1 MHGAC
6 YRNCRET
13 CERMEN
19 GISFAVQIKQYH
31 EDNYLIVENFLTEE
45 CEKLRTRCRVL
56 VDENDFNHRAVTRFA
71 SLFFK
76 GGSWAIGDHGDG

>member
-1 MHGAC
+1 
-6 YRNCRET
+6 
-13 CERMEN
+13 MEN
-19 GISFAVQIKQYH
+19 GISFAAQIKQYH

-76 GGSWAIGDHGDG
+76 GGSWAIGDDGDG

>member
-1 MHGAC
+1 
-6 YRNCRET
+6 
-13 CERMEN
+13 MEN
-19 GISFAVQIKQYH
+19 GISFAAQIKQYQ
-31 EDNYLIVENFLTEE
+31 EDSYLIVENFLTEE

-76 GGSWAIGDHGDG
+76 GGSWAIGDDGYG